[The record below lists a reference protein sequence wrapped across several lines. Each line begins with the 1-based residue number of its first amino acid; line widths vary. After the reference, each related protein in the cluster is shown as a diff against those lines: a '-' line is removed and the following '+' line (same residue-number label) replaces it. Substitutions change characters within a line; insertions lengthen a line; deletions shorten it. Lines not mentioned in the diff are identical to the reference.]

1 MDLDPELAAL
11 RPLGGFFVLR
21 TTAGARRPLAALPP
35 TLAQTYATAATG
47 ASAGTAATAV
57 PGTADRVT
65 AADDG
70 ARNALTSRVATVAD
84 RLRTGE
90 ARVAASIAHQG
101 LAARLWSTALAC
113 AALYGR
119 LPDLGPGLLRWDGA
133 APAPDDLWLTEVRA
147 VPGDPVTLA
156 DTVLHAHLRPLGE
169 ALTTRYGVAA
179 GLLWGNAGSALA
191 GASRELDRW
200 ARAHGR
206 TDVADRARL
215 LTDDL
220 FTHPLLRTTGTRA
233 PGTTRTPGTA
243 RLGAAN
249 TTRTT
254 ATGPSRPGAPAT
266 TPPVPTATHPAP
278 AFRRRSCCLYYRVP
292 GGGIC
297 GDCCFTRPP
306 GSSPGAA
313 SG

>member
-21 TTAGARRPLAALPP
+21 TTAGARRPAGALPP
-35 TLAQTYATAATG
+35 TLAETYATAAT
-47 ASAGTAATAV
+47 ATSA
-57 PGTADRVT
+57 VT
-65 AADDG
+65 AARAVPRTADG
-70 ARNALTSRVATVAD
+70 ATAADRGPRDALTSRVATVAD

-113 AALYGR
+113 AALYR
-119 LPDLGPGLLRWDGA
+119 RAPDLGPGLLRWDGA

-147 VPGDPVTLA
+147 APGDPATLA

-169 ALTTRYGVAA
+169 ALTARYGVAA

-191 GASRELDRW
+191 GAARELDRW

-206 TDVADRARL
+206 TDVADRTRL

-220 FTHPLLRTTGTRA
+220 FTHPLLRTTGTRTTGA
-233 PGTTRTPGTA
+233 GTTRTT
-243 RLGAAN
+243 
-249 TTRTT
+249 
-254 ATGPSRPGAPAT
+254 SPGAPAD
-266 TPPVPTATHPAP
+266 HPAP

-292 GGGIC
+292 GGGVC

-306 GSSPGAA
+306 RSSPRAA